1 MKLVILAA
9 LIKCYNLKAK
19 QYINNYRE
27 YMYMTTLLRPRLWI
41 ASDKRNCPKTQ
52 DQWTWVE

>member
-27 YMYMTTLLRPRLWI
+27 YMYMTIHSYVHGFGLRLTNAIVQRLKI
-41 ASDKRNCPKTQ
+41 SGHG
-52 DQWTWVE
+52 

>member
-27 YMYMTTLLRPRLWI
+27 YMYMTTLLVHGFGLRLTNAI
-41 ASDKRNCPKTQ
+41 VQRLKISGHG
-52 DQWTWVE
+52 